1 MRLKLQLF
9 ALKKNMVAVNDGVK
23 TLELKNSDKG
33 QEPEIL
39 IADPNVEAT
48 PDTLSLVDQK
58 TQDKINSTYTPS
70 KTVTSEQT
78 DAKKAL
84 GNLKAASGVTDIID
98 QGTWDAINTPFQT
111 TTAYQEAYN
120 YTQQLLQQLSSGRT
134 SYTDQINSMMS
145 EIQNREKFSYDVDS
159 DMLFQQYLAS
169 SMASGK
175 MAMQDTMGQAA
186 ALTGGYG
193 STYATAAGNQQYNAY
208 IQDAYNNLPEY
219 YNMALEAYQMEG
231 EEMYKQLAMLND
243 ADKTE
248 YERLF
253 NSWSANNSTAQQMYQ
268 NEYTAWQDG
277 VNNALNSANLQLNEQ
292 GQIYDQ
298 AYNTYNAVNDH
309 AQQAYQ
315 NEYTRWA
322 DEVSKAYE
330 YYGMKQDD
338 YWNNQ
343 SLIEEKRQF
352 DESLKQK
359 DDQFKEE
366 MGYKKD
372 ALKQEQS
379 QFETSQAAKNEASV
393 VTTTSGDVNIDNIPS
408 EIKKTASN
416 TETNGELE
424 EYLDSQVMNGLLT
437 ESEADYLYSANRKVE
452 QKPLNERDWTMTDD
466 GGWNLGWGIDRNGAV
481 VDQYGNSYTLAE
493 LLDELKKT
501 MSTSDAKEYV
511 KKIQKQVG
519 ITK

>member
-23 TLELKNSDKG
+23 TLELKNSDKK
-33 QEPEIL
+33 QEPENL

-58 TQDKINSTYTPS
+58 TQDKINSTYTQS
-70 KTVTSEQT
+70 KTVTGEQA

-84 GNLKAASGVTDIID
+84 GNLKSVSGVTDIID
-98 QGTWDAINTPFQT
+98 QGTWDAINTPFQA

-243 ADKTE
+243 ADRTE

-298 AYNTYNAVNDH
+298 AYNTYNAINDH
-309 AQQAYQ
+309 AQQSYQ

-366 MGYKKD
+366 MGYKKES
-372 ALKQEQS
+372 LKQDQS
-379 QFETSQAAKNEASV
+379 QFESSQAAKNNSDSVAGTAIDQKHFDGALEAYNTGGMEGLNQYLGSLSGEYGETELNTIAEHV
-393 VTTTSGDVNIDNIPS
+393 GMYGEEPVTAKDYTLVSKGGWNWGFGIDNNGKASDGIETYTMKQLY
-408 EIKKTASN
+408 EIAQDQ
-416 TETNGELE
+416 G
-424 EYLDSQVMNGLLT
+424 M
-437 ESEADYLYSANRKVE
+437 SEADAKKWVMNL
-452 QKPLNERDWTMTDD
+452 QK
-466 GGWNLGWGIDRNGAV
+466 NLG
-481 VDQYGNSYTLAE
+481 
-493 LLDELKKT
+493 
-501 MSTSDAKEYV
+501 
-511 KKIQKQVG
+511 
-519 ITK
+519 ITAW